1 MVIIKNILTNPN
13 NKILFILLIAI
24 LLILV
29 ITLVVKIIQKNKKES
44 KLENAENGR
53 KMSDKEIFKRLI
65 SYIIPYKK
73 TFIIAFIIMIIMVGF
88 NLIIPLGLNYAIIIL
103 SKEAI
108 VFRHVIYLVLAGAV
122 IILASAV
129 LSYYETMIL
138 QKVGQKIIYEIR
150 TETFFHIEKLSIAQI
165 NKIPVGKLVTRVTND
180 TAYLNEMFTDVAIN
194 LIKNILTIIGA
205 IVFMACINLRL
216 TGYVLIV
223 MPLVVLLSFA
233 FRYYLRKT
241 HREVRQNLS
250 SLNANLSENLSG
262 MKVIQI
268 YNATLKQKKSFVE
281 QNNKLKRSSLKQI
294 LVAAIFRPTIYFLY
308 IATII
313 IVLWFGA
320 REGLKTMDLAALG
333 AVVALYQYIGNLF
346 DPLQQLAEQFNVL
359 QSGFASGERIFE
371 ILDTQSEI
379 TDKEDAIELS
389 EIKGEVEFKHVWFA
403 YEKED
408 WILKDVSFHINPKEV
423 VAFVGATGSGKTTI
437 LSLLVRNYDIQKGEI
452 LLDGINVK
460 DIKLDSLRSKIGQM
474 LQDVFLFSGTIKSN
488 IKMDDDTISDEEM
501 VAACEYVGASHVI
514 DKLKNGYLE
523 EVRERGNNFSSG
535 ERQLLSFARTIVHKP
550 SIMILD
556 EATANIDTETEV
568 LIQHSLEKIM
578 TIGTMLIVAHR
589 LSTIQHADKI
599 IVLDHGKIIEQ
610 GNHQEL
616 LKAKG
621 HYYDLYRLQYQDE
634 INK

>member
-1 MVIIKNILTNPN
+1 MVVIKNIISNPN
-13 NKILFILLIAI
+13 NKIFFILLAVILTLLAI
-24 LLILV
+24 VAI
-29 ITLVVKIIQKNKKES
+29 VKVIQKNQRDS

-53 KMSDKEIFKRLI
+53 KMSDRAIFKRIL
-65 SYIIPYKK
+65 SYILPYKK
-73 TFIIAFIIMIIMVGF
+73 TFIIAFLIMIVMVAF
-88 NLIIPLGLNYAIIIL
+88 NLIIPLGLNYAIIVL
-103 SKEAI
+103 SSEVI
-108 VFRHVIYLVLAGAV
+108 VYRYIVYLIIAGVV
-122 IILASAV
+122 IILASAF

-180 TAYLNEMFTDVAIN
+180 TAYLNDMFTDVAIN
-194 LIKNILTIIGA
+194 LIKNFLTIIGA
-205 IVFMACINLRL
+205 IVFMACINFRL
-216 TGYVLIV
+216 TCYVLLV
-223 MPLVVLLSFA
+223 MPFVVLLSFT
-233 FRYYLRKT
+233 FRYYLRKA

-250 SLNANLSENLSG
+250 NLNANLAENLSG
-262 MKVIQI
+262 MKIIQI
-268 YNATLKQKKSFVE
+268 YNATEKQKRSFTE
-281 QNNKLKRSSLKQI
+281 QNNKLQKSSLKQI

-308 IATII
+308 IITII

-320 REGLKTMDLAALG
+320 REGLRTSDLAALG
-333 AVVALYQYIGNLF
+333 GVVALYQYIGNLF

-371 ILDTQSEI
+371 ILDTKSDI
-379 TDKEDAIELS
+379 VDKEDSIELA
-389 EIKGEVEFKHVWFA
+389 EVRGEVEFRHVWFA
-403 YEKED
+403 YEGED

-460 DIKLDSLRSKIGQM
+460 NIKLDSLRGKIGQM

-488 IKMDDDTISDEEM
+488 IKMDDDTITDEEM
-501 VAACEYVGASHVI
+501 KSACEYVGATHVI
-514 DKLKNGYLE
+514 DKLKDGYLE

-599 IVLDHGKIIEQ
+599 IVLEKGKIIEQ
-610 GNHQEL
+610 GNHQTL
-616 LKAKG
+616 LKEKG
-621 HYYDLYRLQYQDE
+621 HYYDLYRLQYQE
-634 INK
+634 EEE